1 MNDPEEA
8 ERYLRMAR
16 KNAAALR
23 AMLDPDD
30 FAAEIFGFHA
40 QQAAEKAIKAWL
52 ALIGAPFPR
61 THDLRFLL
69 LRLEESGLDVG
80 THWDLV
86 DLNSFAVQFRY
97 EAFDL
102 SGETLDRESVLQRI
116 EALLTKVEGLVG
128 P

>member
-1 MNDPEEA
+1 MSDPEEA
-8 ERYLRMAR
+8 IRYLRMAR
-16 KNAAALR
+16 KDAAALR
-23 AMLDPDD
+23 AMLEPDE

-52 ALIGAPFPR
+52 ALIGASVPR

-69 LRLEESGLDVG
+69 LRLEESGLEVG
-80 THWDLV
+80 NHWDLV

-102 SGETLDRESVLQRI
+102 SVETLDRESVLQSV
-116 EALLTKVEGLVG
+116 EALLTEVEGLVRT
-128 P
+128 